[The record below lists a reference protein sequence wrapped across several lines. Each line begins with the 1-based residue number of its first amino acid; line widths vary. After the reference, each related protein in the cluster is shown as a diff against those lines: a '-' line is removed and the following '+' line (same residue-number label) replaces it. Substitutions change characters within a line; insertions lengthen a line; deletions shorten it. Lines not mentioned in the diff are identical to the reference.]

1 MAYYVHLLA
10 SKKHG
15 TLYLGVTNDLV
26 RRVYEHR
33 TKAAPGFT
41 RRYGVDKLVWFE
53 IHDTAEAAITR
64 EKKLKK
70 WRRDWKIRLIE
81 ESNPEWVDLY
91 PGISN

>member
-1 MAYYVHLLA
+1 MSYYVNLLA
-10 SKKHG
+10 SKKRG

-41 RRYGVDKLVWFE
+41 KRYGVDKLVWFE

-64 EKKLKK
+64 EKELKK